1 MTNILNIIVE
11 LPTFKAG
18 APFRKVY
25 ERQIDVD
32 SSLSLPFASILST
45 LKFLYGSNAVVTFRL
60 D

>member
-1 MTNILNIIVE
+1 MINTLNIIVE
-11 LPTFKAG
+11 LPAFKAG

-32 SSLSLPFASILST
+32 SSISINYTYLLYT
-45 LKFLYGSNAVVTFRL
+45 FKFLYGSNAIVTFRL